1 MEKRPDVNSIVS
13 QYLPG
18 RTCTIHPLSGGHL
31 SEVYRVDLSDGQLIL
46 RVRPE
51 VFRREHVQAD
61 HALLEYLSN
70 LGFPSPSV
78 VSTPGG
84 DRHVVAPDGRLCEML
99 RYIPHDGTLSD
110 GSPMLEQVASLL
122 GRFHRLTRQYPH
134 VIGKPDYV
142 GRIPIT
148 PRSKYFC
155 GPLDRGVPRYE
166 RGAGR
171 ELRAVL
177 ERLKARLLRL
187 HSLLPALDFSGQVVN
202 HNDFYGDNLL
212 TTGRELVGLIDFDF
226 CLTGSHLIDL
236 AEALYASMIYR
247 SSADPFWGLDPG
259 RGIDGGA
266 GREFLRIYE
275 DESGLVA
282 ARPLLGSMLEL
293 KVISLV
299 FYPGFILA
307 ESPEMRLETLQR
319 AQNTVESL
327 GDLNL

>member
-1 MEKRPDVNSIVS
+1 M
-13 QYLPG
+13 
-18 RTCTIHPLSGGHL
+18 

-51 VFRREHVQAD
+51 VFCREHLQAD
-61 HALLEYLSN
+61 HALLEYLSSR
-70 LGFPSPSV
+70 GFPSPSV

-99 RYIPHDGTLSD
+99 EYIPHDGTLSD
-110 GSPMLEQVASLL
+110 GFPMLDQVASLL
-122 GRFHRLTRQYPH
+122 GRFHRLTRRYPH

-142 GRIPIT
+142 GRIPIS
-148 PRSKYFC
+148 PESKYFR
-155 GPLDRGVPRYE
+155 GPLDRGTPRYE

-171 ELRAVL
+171 ELRACVK
-177 ERLKARLLRL
+177 RLKARLSSL
-187 HSLLPALDFSGQVVN
+187 HSLLPALDLSWQVVN

-212 TTGRELVGLIDFDF
+212 TTGSELVGVIDFDF

-236 AEALYASMIYR
+236 VEGLYASMIYR
-247 SSADPFWGLDPG
+247 SSADEFWGLDPG
-259 RGIDGGA
+259 RGVDWRA
-266 GREFLRIYE
+266 GRAFLRIYE

-282 ARPLLGSMLEL
+282 SRPLLGSMLEL

-319 AQNTVESL
+319 AQDTVESL
-327 GDLNL
+327 GDLAL